1 MRLAMAQM
9 RMHAY
14 VQENLQ
20 KSLYFMEKA
29 KAAGADLIF
38 FPELQLSPFF
48 PQHEK
53 TDAMPWLMGSDSPEI
68 DAIWD
73 KCRHLL

>member
-38 FPELQLSPFF
+38 FRNYS
-48 PQHEK
+48 
-53 TDAMPWLMGSDSPEI
+53 
-68 DAIWD
+68 
-73 KCRHLL
+73 CRPSFRSMKKRMRCRG